1 MTRTAP
7 LVTLLAVGVLGGA
20 LFVTN
25 VVGLPAPDPA
35 APVTAAPAPAG
46 SRTEIALSDI
56 PVAGAPQAGTEI
68 SRTEIALSDIPIAQ
82 APAASAPPDTV
93 YAGRTEDGAS
103 TVAVAVKDGQAVA
116 YVCDGADLEVW
127 LKGPT
132 DGGTLELEDKTGA
145 STMRGTADGG
155 GVEGTVT
162 VDGTDYD
169 YSASAVDVGTAVEN
183 GRPDVGDVA
192 KRAGMAAS

>member
-7 LVTLLAVGVLGGA
+7 LLTLLSIGVMGGA
-20 LFVTN
+20 FFVTN
-25 VVGLPAPDPA
+25 IVGLPAPDPA
-35 APVTAAPAPAG
+35 ASVPAAPAPAG
-46 SRTEIALSDI
+46 SRTEIALSDV
-56 PVAGAPQAGTEI
+56 PVAGAPQARTEI
-68 SRTEIALSDIPIAQ
+68 SLSDIAVAQ
-82 APAASAPPDTV
+82 APAAPALPDTT
-93 YAGRTEDGAS
+93 YAGRTADGAS

-127 LKGPT
+127 LKGPA
-132 DGGTLELEDKTGA
+132 DGGDLALEDKTGA

-162 VDGTDYD
+162 VDGTNYD
-169 YSASAVDVGTAVEN
+169 YSASAVDVGTAVQR
-183 GRPDVGDVA
+183 GRADVGDVA